1 MIKMKKEIVGGLHF
15 SVEVQEDILLWFAE
29 FSIMHMSQIEL
40 FDCIR

>member
-1 MIKMKKEIVGGLHF
+1 MIKMKKERVGVLHI
-15 SVEVQEDILLWFAE
+15 SVEVQEDICLWFAE